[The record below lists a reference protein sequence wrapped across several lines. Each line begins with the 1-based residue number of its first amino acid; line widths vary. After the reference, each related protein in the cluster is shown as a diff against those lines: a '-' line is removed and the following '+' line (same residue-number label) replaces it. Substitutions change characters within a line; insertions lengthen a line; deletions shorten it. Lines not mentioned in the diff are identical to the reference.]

1 MKIYKSFKINFLV
14 LLLIF
19 TQAVSLQAQN
29 KGFKLTYNAKRLG
42 DSCFQLTKAST
53 FLNGAIWS
61 QNRIDLSQNFKIYA
75 KLNFG
80 NQSSGA
86 DGIGFVIQYLGS
98 NLGSAGEGI
107 GFGGISPSLG
117 IEFDTYQNAYDPAYD
132 HAALIKNGNSYHQN
146 SPSNTLQGPLI
157 PLKTNGATV
166 KDGNY
171 YPVAIIWDANTK
183 TITCDFNGVQKINKV
198 IDLTKDIFKDSQYVY
213 WGFTAATG
221 GETNNH
227 YVCIDSFTVFY
238 EGACDIAYKK
248 QVSPFY
254 VCKPMSDTLQVKYN
268 KIPNVVYKTKWSTGD
283 TTEKIYKKI
292 DYSNTKF
299 QVSISN
305 KYGTCI
311 DSVKFNIINPQLYI
325 DTVFNTECSTKIK
338 KFTVPGNWRYVTWND
353 NSTLTIRDLS
363 VAGKYW
369 VEGADKLNCKARDT
383 FDYVIKPDALKIIQ
397 TAFSNQS
404 CKLKGDGSATILKT
418 NRMSSVL
425 LSYFWTPTN
434 QKNATATN
442 LFKGVYSCLVTDS
455 KGCTDSGKFTLT
467 EPLGLSLSIKT
478 ITDISCNG
486 LNDGMLEV
494 NTQNGKNPFQFS
506 LNNGSKQTSTL
517 FNNLAKGQ
525 YVIIANDSANC
536 SDTVFATIQ
545 EPDSLKVS
553 ITSFQG
559 DCFGDSKGKILAL
572 GTGGISPYVW
582 LPNPSTKTITRI
594 DTAYAEKIELLNLP
608 SNTYI
613 IKLTDKNGC
622 TIQQSQYI
630 SPKEN
635 IQISIDTSI
644 KFNVAEKT
652 KLSAIITPKGNYV
665 YSWSPETIFG
675 IQLHDSAPIIKL
687 YDKAYIALS
696 VMNENFCVK
705 SVNFEIPVKIP
716 PIYFWFPTAF
726 TPDDNSLN
734 DGYGPLGN
742 FDWAD
747 FQIYNRWGEK
757 LFQSTPIIQLW
768 DGNYNGKPCPEGVY
782 IITARLKYDRF
793 EQKRDGRTS
802 FTLIR

>member
-1 MKIYKSFKINFLV
+1 M
-14 LLLIF
+14 IF
-19 TQAVSLQAQN
+19 SHVVSLQGQN

-42 DSCFQLTKAST
+42 DSCFQLTKSNT

-117 IEFDTYQNAYDPAYD
+117 IEFDTYQNPYDPAYD
-132 HAALIKNGNSYHQN
+132 HAALIKNGNSQHQS

-171 YPVAIIWDANTK
+171 YPVAIIWDATTK

-221 GETNNH
+221 GQTNNH

-268 KIPNVVYKTKWSTGD
+268 KIPNVVYKIKWSTGD

-305 KYGTCI
+305 KYGTCV

-338 KFTVPGNWRYVTWND
+338 KFTVPGNWRYVSWND
-353 NSTLTIRDLS
+353 NSTLTTRDLS
-363 VAGKYW
+363 TEGKYW
-369 VEGADKLNCKARDT
+369 VEAADKLNCKTRDT

-397 TAFSNQS
+397 TSFINPS
-404 CKLKGDGSATILKT
+404 CKNKGDGSASILKT
-418 NRMSSVL
+418 NRNSSVL

-434 QKNATATN
+434 QKNATAIN
-442 LFKGVYSCLVTDS
+442 LLKGAYSCLVIDS
-455 KGCTDSGKFTLT
+455 KGCTDSAKFTLS
-467 EPLGLSLSIKT
+467 EPFIFSISLKT
-478 ITDISCNG
+478 KKDITCNG
-486 LNDGMLEV
+486 LGNGM
-494 NTQNGKNPFQFS
+494 
-506 LNNGSKQTSTL
+506 
-517 FNNLAKGQ
+517 
-525 YVIIANDSANC
+525 
-536 SDTVFATIQ
+536 
-545 EPDSLKVS
+545 
-553 ITSFQG
+553 
-559 DCFGDSKGKILAL
+559 
-572 GTGGISPYVW
+572 
-582 LPNPSTKTITRI
+582 
-594 DTAYAEKIELLNLP
+594 
-608 SNTYI
+608 
-613 IKLTDKNGC
+613 
-622 TIQQSQYI
+622 
-630 SPKEN
+630 
-635 IQISIDTSI
+635 
-644 KFNVAEKT
+644 
-652 KLSAIITPKGNYV
+652 
-665 YSWSPETIFG
+665 
-675 IQLHDSAPIIKL
+675 
-687 YDKAYIALS
+687 
-696 VMNENFCVK
+696 
-705 SVNFEIPVKIP
+705 
-716 PIYFWFPTAF
+716 
-726 TPDDNSLN
+726 
-734 DGYGPLGN
+734 
-742 FDWAD
+742 
-747 FQIYNRWGEK
+747 
-757 LFQSTPIIQLW
+757 
-768 DGNYNGKPCPEGVY
+768 
-782 IITARLKYDRF
+782 
-793 EQKRDGRTS
+793 
-802 FTLIR
+802 